1 METSPNH
8 LLNRFLAC
16 EQAPS
21 EPARSEKNSASEE
34 LDSASLTESHSS
46 LAEFFFQTLLGACSQ
61 ANRFRVMFSRKTL
74 LLNIT

>member
-16 EQAPS
+16 EQVPS
-21 EPARSEKNSASEE
+21 EPARSEKNSTSEE
-34 LDSASLTESHSS
+34 RDSVSEAESCSS
-46 LAEFFFQTLLGACSQ
+46 LAEFFFQTSLGACSQ